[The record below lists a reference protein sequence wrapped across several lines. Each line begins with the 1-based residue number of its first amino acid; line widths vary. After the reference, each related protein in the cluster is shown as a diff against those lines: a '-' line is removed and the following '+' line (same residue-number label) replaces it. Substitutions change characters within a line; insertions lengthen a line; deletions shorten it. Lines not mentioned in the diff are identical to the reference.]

1 MLPDTQIII
10 PKDYKNSKV
19 KKESILKPIMEGV
32 MFVSFFVVLV
42 VVVYLGN
49 EVAQFLNILVN

>member
-1 MLPDTQIII
+1 MLPETEIRI

-19 KKESILKPIMEGV
+19 KKESLLKPIVEGV

-42 VVVYLGN
+42 VVVYLGR
-49 EVAQFLNILVN
+49 ELVQLAQHLGN